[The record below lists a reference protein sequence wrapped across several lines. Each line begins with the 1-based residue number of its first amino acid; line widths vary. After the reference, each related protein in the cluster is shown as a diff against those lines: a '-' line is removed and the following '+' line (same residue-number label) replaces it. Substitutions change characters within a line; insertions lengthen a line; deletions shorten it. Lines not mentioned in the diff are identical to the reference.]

1 MRALAR
7 RAFNAR
13 NGAMSESTLTALDAM
28 DAGRPITGAS
38 EKYAP
43 GRAYHRYLIG
53 LVLANIAI
61 SAVWGM
67 CGILIPNQIQMLE
80 AARWFTGADA
90 GVNIQQL
97 SVLQQHM
104 AAGVATAEQT

>member
-1 MRALAR
+1 
-7 RAFNAR
+7 
-13 NGAMSESTLTALDAM
+13 MSQNSMTAQD
-28 DAGRPITGAS
+28 GERPIPGGS

-43 GRAYHRYLIG
+43 GPAYHRYLIG

-61 SAVWGM
+61 TAVWGM

-80 AARWFTGADA
+80 TAHWFTGADA

-97 SVLQQHM
+97 SLLQQHIG
-104 AAGVATAEQT
+104 AGVATAEQTRLL